1 MNSEKIGQFIA
12 ELRKEK
18 QLTQKEL
25 ALQVGVTDKAVSKWE
40 RGLSC
45 PDIAL
50 LAPLSEILEVSVM
63 ELLNGERS
71 DTAIEDIH
79 ESIENAITYTEK
91 SVKNRWK
98 SWQSISTLAF
108 SMLLGLGLVI
118 CAICDVAITGTWSW
132 SLYPISAIIFTWLVF
147 FPVLKWGKKG
157 ITGTMISLSV
167 LIIPFLYILDMLVEN
182 NDMIVFIGSRM
193 AVISLAYIWGVY
205 FIFQKTKGRIWLGFA
220 FACLL
225 AIPADILIN
234 VSLAKIISLPIMSK
248 GDIFEVVLLSIFVV
262 GFWVIDYY
270 ERRVS
275 K

>member
-25 ALQVGVTDKAVSKWE
+25 ALRVGVTDKAVSKWE

-63 ELLNGERS
+63 ELLNGERNNTEVS
-71 DTAIEDIH
+71 DVN
-79 ESIENAITYTEK
+79 ESIENAIQYTEK

-98 SWQSISTLAF
+98 SWQTICTLAF
-108 SMLLGLGLVI
+108 SLLLGLGLVI

-147 FPVLKWGKKG
+147 FPVFKWGKKG

-167 LIIPFLYILDMLVEN
+167 LIIPFLYILDMLVES

-205 FIFQKTKGRIWLGFA
+205 FIFQKTKGRMWLGLA
-220 FACLL
+220 FSCLL

-234 VSLAKIISLPIMSK
+234 VSLAKIILLPVMSN
-248 GDIFEVVLLSIFVV
+248 GDIFEVVLLVIFAFT
-262 GFWVIDYY
+262 FWGVDI
-270 ERRVS
+270 RNQ
-275 K
+275 KK

>member
-1 MNSEKIGQFIA
+1 
-12 ELRKEK
+12 
-18 QLTQKEL
+18 
-25 ALQVGVTDKAVSKWE
+25 
-40 RGLSC
+40 
-45 PDIAL
+45 
-50 LAPLSEILEVSVM
+50 M